1 MKKVFPVIIALA
13 VLAVFAIALFFA
25 LRAESLP
32 LEYRESIELMSAE
45 YGVPPELVFAMVRNE
60 SRFDPTA
67 RSRVGAVGLMQL
79 MPDTAQEIANKLG
92 YAEYDLTDADTN
104 IRFGCYYLAY
114 LYRNT
119 GRNWR
124 NAVAAY
130 NCGIGKVNA
139 WLSDPAYSKD
149 GELTAIP
156 VDETRLYVEYV
167 FRDAEKYKEL
177 LKEKSEE

>member
-1 MKKVFPVIIALA
+1 
-13 VLAVFAIALFFA
+13 
-25 LRAESLP
+25 
-32 LEYRESIELMSAE
+32 
-45 YGVPPELVFAMVRNE
+45 MVRNE

-177 LKEKSEE
+177 LKEKSED

>member
-1 MKKVFPVIIALA
+1 MKKVLPVIIALV
-13 VLAVFAIALFFA
+13 VLAVFAAALFFA

-60 SRFDPTA
+60 SRFDPNA

-79 MPDTAQEIANKLG
+79 MPDTAEEISKKLG
-92 YAEYDLTDADTN
+92 YEVYDLTDPGTN

-130 NCGIGKVNA
+130 NCGIGKVNK
-139 WLSDPAYSKD
+139 WLSDPACSKD
-149 GELTAIP
+149 GELTTIP
-156 VDETRLYVEYV
+156 IDETRLYVEYV
-167 FRDAEKYKEL
+167 LRDAEKYKEL